1 MNQLKIPTEVKK
13 KVDRE
18 LDPEEEIKWIE
29 QPIPQFLTMYS
40 LSTFLFAIPWTS
52 FSIFWIWGAF
62 QTTNFSD
69 SGENSQTPN
78 FFNFFPLFGLPFLA
92 IGIALLSTPFWEW
105 RRKRNTVYLIT
116 NQRAI
121 AIEGGTP
128 LQGILPMKGN
138 QSQTIKSFSPEQL
151 NNVYRREKTNGSGD
165 VILAVRERTD
175 SKGYSYN
182 QEIGFFG
189 VRNAKEV
196 EDLLKELAEN
206 PS

>member
-1 MNQLKIPTEVKK
+1 LSQLQIPSEVQK

-18 LDPEEEIKWIE
+18 LDPEEEIKWID
-29 QPIPQFLTMYS
+29 QPIPQFFTMYS
-40 LSTFLFAIPWTS
+40 LPTFLFAIPWTS

-62 QTTNFSD
+62 EATS
-69 SGENSQTPN
+69 SNSKQGAQAPD
-78 FFNFFPLFGLPFLA
+78 FFYLFPLFGLPFLA
-92 IGIALLSTPFWEW
+92 MGIAMLSTPFWEW

-128 LQGILPMKGN
+128 LQGILPIKGN

-151 NNVYRREKTNGSGD
+151 NNIYRREKTNGSGD
-165 VILAVRERTD
+165 VILGVRERTN

-189 VRNAKEV
+189 VRDAKEV
-196 EDLLKELAEN
+196 EDMLKELAEN
-206 PS
+206 AS